1 LSLSLVVG
9 VVGVAGLGGG
19 CDPSTSGGGGRRD
32 GGTGDGGGGGDGDV
46 DMAIPPFCEG
56 LACNQ
61 VQCSGGVT
69 TTLTGKVYAP
79 NGTLPL
85 YNAIVYVPNG
95 IVEPF
100 TPGVTCDQC
109 GAISSG
115 KPLVTALTG
124 PDGAFRLE
132 NVPIGDN
139 IPLVIQLGRWRRQ
152 VTIPHVDACVETP
165 ITDVN
170 VTRLPRNQGEG
181 DIPQMAIA
189 TGSADPFEC
198 LLLKLGIDSSEFTR
212 YTGNGR
218 VHYFRR
224 NGRDLTGGSDPAD
237 TTLLATSATM
247 KKYDV
252 ILLPC
257 EGSPH
262 FEATDMVGRLVDYLT
277 SGGRVFT
284 THYSYSWLADP
295 GNPPVTPA
303 NPLRATGSWN
313 LDRPYDDNVLMT
325 GIINTSFPKGMAFA
339 QWLKNVEPTSTMGQL
354 QISQWRYD
362 LDNTTSLSQKWISG
376 TRPTGTN
383 PPNITQHMTFNMPLN
398 PPYDDMGQPIQ
409 CGKVVYSDFH
419 VSTNTLKA
427 SPTTFPGVCK
437 TDTISA
443 QEKALIFMLFDLS
456 SCIQKDDQPPPI
468 P

>member
-1 LSLSLVVG
+1 LLFLVFG
-9 VVGVAGLGGG
+9 VFGALGVAGGLAG
-19 CDPSTSGGGGRRD
+19 CDPSTSGGGRR
-32 GGTGDGGGGGDGDV
+32 DGGGGGNGDGGDGSG
-46 DMAIPPFCEG
+46 DMSIPPFCEG

-61 VQCSGGVT
+61 VQCSGGVK

-95 IVEPF
+95 VVEPF

-109 GAISSG
+109 GAVQSG
-115 KPLVTALTG
+115 KPLVTTLTG
-124 PDGAFRLE
+124 PDGSFRLE
-132 NVPIGDN
+132 DVPVGDN
-139 IPLVIQLGRWRRQ
+139 IPLVIQIGRWRRQ
-152 VTIPHVDACVETP
+152 VTIPHVDACVEAP

-170 VTRLPRNQGEG
+170 LTRLPRNKGEG

-189 TGSADPFEC
+189 TGRADPFEC
-198 LLLKLGIDSSEFTR
+198 LLLKMGIDSKEFTR
-212 YTGNGR
+212 STDNGR
-218 VHYFRR
+218 VHFFVR
-224 NGRDLTGGSDPAD
+224 NGKDMSPAAE
-237 TTLLATSATM
+237 TANTALLNSATTM

-262 FEATDMVGRLVDYLT
+262 FESTDMVNRLVDYLN

-284 THYSYSWLADP
+284 THYSYSWLANT
-295 GNPPVTPA
+295 G
-303 NPLRATGSWN
+303 NPLRATGNWN
-313 LDRPYDDNVLMT
+313 LDQTYDDGTLMT
-325 GIINTSFPKGMAFA
+325 GNINTSFPKGKAFA
-339 QWLKNVEPTSTMGQL
+339 QWLKIVEPMSTMGQL
-354 QISQWRYD
+354 SISQWRYD
-362 LDNTTSLSQKWISG
+362 LTDTTSLSQKWI
-376 TRPTGTN
+376 TGTYPLGSN
-383 PPNITQHMTFNMPLN
+383 PKPTITQHMTFNMPLN
-398 PPYDDMGQPIQ
+398 PPLDDMGQPLQ

-419 VSTNTLKA
+419 VSTNTFKTGPGA
-427 SPTTFPGVCK
+427 PTTFPGICK

-456 SCIQKDDQPPPI
+456 SCIQKEDEEPPI